1 MTVTPPTKSSQ
12 SQANIKIIWG
22 IFETE
27 IPRPPTWRFRLNRSG
42 VEPRDAES
50 LKAPEEDFSGDPVV
64 KNLLANARDTGS
76 IPGPGRYHMLQS
88 N

>member
-1 MTVTPPTKSSQ
+1 M
-12 SQANIKIIWG
+12 
-22 IFETE
+22 
-27 IPRPPTWRFRLNRSG
+27 
-42 VEPRDAES
+42 EPRDAES

-76 IPGPGRYHMLQS
+76 IPGPGRYHILQS

>member
-1 MTVTPPTKSSQ
+1 M
-12 SQANIKIIWG
+12 
-22 IFETE
+22 
-27 IPRPPTWRFRLNRSG
+27 
-42 VEPRDAES
+42 EPRDAES

-64 KNLLANARDTGS
+64 KNLLANARDTGL